1 MPSELIAEPGKSRY
15 ALRAEVEDP
24 VERRSKRIVIEV
36 LGPTPNNL
44 DRPWQPLK
52 GVAVPA
58 EEHRMAHVFRLERPR
73 KSHRL
78 QALLLTL
85 LVACAVASTAAVAA
99 DCVAPVTPQGT
110 NCPAGYV
117 FKQGTHPL
125 PNPLSVGPVIYY
137 DSQCC
142 KVVVNCPKYG
152 TPECPYP
159 SLGGWAGANI
169 DRPGGDY
176 ANFDLNGTYPSD
188 CRDACAK
195 DSKCQAWT
203 YVQPGVQG
211 PKARC
216 WLKASV
222 PPPHPNTCCISE
234 VMDHTDLG
242 VH

>member
-1 MPSELIAEPGKSRY
+1 MSHF
-15 ALRAEVEDP
+15 LR
-24 VERRSKRIVIEV
+24 
-36 LGPTPNNL
+36 
-44 DRPWQPLK
+44 
-52 GVAVPA
+52 
-58 EEHRMAHVFRLERPR
+58 R
-73 KSHRL
+73 KS
-78 QALLLTL
+78 QSGIAFAAATALLLGL
-85 LVACAVASTAAVAA
+85 LAGALASMPAVAA
-99 DCVAPVTPQGT
+99 DCVAPVAPSAGDK
-110 NCPAGYV
+110 CPAGYF
-117 FKQGTHPL
+117 FKQGTQAL
-125 PNPLSVGPVIYY
+125 PNPAGLGPTIYL
-137 DSQCC
+137 DSTCC

-195 DSKCQAWT
+195 DGRCQAWT

-216 WLKASV
+216 WLKSSV
-222 PPPHPNTCCISE
+222 PPARPNTCCISE
-234 VMDHTDLG
+234 VMERGDLG